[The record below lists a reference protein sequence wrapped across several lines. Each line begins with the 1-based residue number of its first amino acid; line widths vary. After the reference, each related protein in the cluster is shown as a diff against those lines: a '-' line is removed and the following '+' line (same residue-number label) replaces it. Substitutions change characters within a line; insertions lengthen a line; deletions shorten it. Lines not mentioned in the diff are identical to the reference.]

1 MRKTGVQ
8 PTLEK
13 FLLQVAFIPLD
24 ETLDVSNL
32 EAQGTPLREPSLAPS
47 MTFNLLHGEFCG
59 DAFWKKHPHT
69 PAKTFQQ
76 KGLLR

>member
-32 EAQGTPLREPSLAPS
+32 EAQGTPLREPLLAPS
-47 MTFNLLHGEFCG
+47 INLSVDG
-59 DAFWKKHPHT
+59 
-69 PAKTFQQ
+69 
-76 KGLLR
+76 